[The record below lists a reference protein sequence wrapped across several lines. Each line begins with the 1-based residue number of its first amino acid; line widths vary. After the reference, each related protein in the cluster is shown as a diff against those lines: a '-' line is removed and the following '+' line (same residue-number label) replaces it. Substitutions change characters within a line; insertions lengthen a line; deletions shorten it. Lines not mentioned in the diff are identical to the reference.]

1 MLDLTKRNEDPPI
14 GPQFHKFDP
23 NSRTLYL
30 KQIPTYIAKLQLKQ
44 AVQAIASGFEQIIF
58 SRPLQM
64 HNFER
69 FAWLVFYSEEAL
81 EQAIPAVE
89 NLVIRAPSEST
100 TNETDFK
107 LSPIRNNQTVKPPKV
122 TPQMPLDHLSRDIEL
137 AKRLIKDVFD
147 VEKEIEFP
155 FERLDAE
162 IEGEDAKL
170 DTLLLYLR
178 QVHGYCFFSG
188 VKAEDERTLAAKCG
202 S

>member
-1 MLDLTKRNEDPPI
+1 MLDLTKRNDDPLI
-14 GPQFHKFDP
+14 GPQLHKFDP

-30 KQIPTYIAKLQLKQ
+30 KQIPTFIAKLQLKQ
-44 AVQAIASGFEQIIF
+44 AVQSIASGFEQIIF

-69 FAWLVFYSEEAL
+69 FAWLVFTSEEATD
-81 EQAIPAVE
+81 QAISAVE
-89 NLVIRAPSEST
+89 NLVIRAPTEN

-107 LSPIRNNQTVKPPKV
+107 LSPIKNNQTVKPPKV
-122 TPQMPLDHLSRDIEL
+122 TPQMPLDHLSRDMEL
-137 AKRLIKDVFD
+137 AKRLIKEVFD

-155 FERLDAE
+155 FERLDTE
-162 IEGEDAKL
+162 IEGDDAKF

>member
-1 MLDLTKRNEDPPI
+1 
-14 GPQFHKFDP
+14 
-23 NSRTLYL
+23 
-30 KQIPTYIAKLQLKQ
+30 
-44 AVQAIASGFEQIIF
+44 
-58 SRPLQM
+58 M

-69 FAWLVFYSEEAL
+69 FAWLVFTSEEAMN
-81 EQAIPAVE
+81 QAIPAVE
-89 NLVIRAPSEST
+89 TLVIRAPTDS

-107 LSPIRNNQTVKPPKV
+107 LTPIKNNQTVKPPKV
-122 TPQMPLDHLSRDIEL
+122 TPQMPLDHLSRDMEL
-137 AKRLIKDVFD
+137 AKRLIKEVFD

-155 FERLDAE
+155 FERLDTE
-162 IEGEDAKL
+162 IEGDDAKF